1 MVPLALYPLGA
12 ETGWGTFGFEASEAD
27 WGGQHS
33 VSDVREWHLTDLSGG
48 ESGDNVI
55 NLLDHSLGF
64 TLVPNNTR
72 KGGESGQVRLFV
84 MHRV

>member
-33 VSDVREWHLTDLSGG
+33 VSDVCQYRNMAGSRRT
-48 ESGDNVI
+48 V
-55 NLLDHSLGF
+55 
-64 TLVPNNTR
+64 
-72 KGGESGQVRLFV
+72 
-84 MHRV
+84 

>member
-33 VSDVREWHLTDLSGG
+33 VSDVCQYRNLAGSRRTVRHGG
-48 ESGDNVI
+48 
-55 NLLDHSLGF
+55 
-64 TLVPNNTR
+64 
-72 KGGESGQVRLFV
+72 
-84 MHRV
+84 RVADVGR